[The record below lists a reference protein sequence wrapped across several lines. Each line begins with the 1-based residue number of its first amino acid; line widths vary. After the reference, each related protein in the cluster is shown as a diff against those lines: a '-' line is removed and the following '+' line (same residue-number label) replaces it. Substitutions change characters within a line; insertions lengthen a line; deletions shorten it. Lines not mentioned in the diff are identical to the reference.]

1 MIRAF
6 FLFSGLF
13 FCFSLVIRRFSND
26 RLVRPPP
33 LHYFC
38 FSINQFIDVT
48 EQISSERCYSFISQ
62 PYKEAVLSFR
72 AGGIRWFAPTTA
84 SCRWRHSVMS
94 SHHRIDRFAR
104 PAGPNGSHHND
115 FRHDSVALRRSF
127 WRHGSHH
134 RLRIEL
140 RHAPD
145 PLRHPGF
152 VFHFL
157 SSKEN
162 RNVRTYGT
170 KKDHYS
176 CDITQ
181 NIINRDYS
189 AAK

>member
-1 MIRAF
+1 MAAQCDVKP
-6 FLFSGLF
+6 GYTMKE
-13 FCFSLVIRRFSND
+13 VYD
-26 RLVRPPP
+26 EVREE
-33 LHYFC
+33 
-38 FSINQFIDVT
+38 I
-48 EQISSERCYSFISQ
+48 EQIR
-62 PYKEAVLSFR
+62 L
-72 AGGIRWFAPTTA
+72 
-84 SCRWRHSVMS
+84 S

-104 PAGPNGSHHND
+104 PAGPNGSHH
-115 FRHDSVALRRSF
+115 
-127 WRHGSHH
+127 

-145 PLRHPGF
+145 TLRHPGF

>member
-48 EQISSERCYSFISQ
+48 EQISSERCYSFMSQ

-72 AGGIRWFAPTTA
+72 AGGIRWFALTTA
-84 SCRWRHSVMS
+84 SCRWRRSVMS

-104 PAGPNGSHHND
+104 PAGPN
-115 FRHDSVALRRSF
+115 
-127 WRHGSHH
+127 GSHH